1 MPSKHK
7 PEVDL
12 ELAAA
17 VLVDAARHDD
27 ATAGAMHNL
36 SRRTVLRY
44 RKRLRTDPQLA
55 QLVASKLTELEQPS
69 SYLPT
74 VRETLEQ
81 ALWFILQAAKN
92 SNYRDPEMVKAIAD
106 AYGTIADIDLAR
118 EGMQQYLALLQSQHI
133 ATSSQSITGTQ
144 PALA

>member
-7 PEVDL
+7 PVPDL

-27 ATAGAMHNL
+27 ATAAAMHNL

-44 RKRLRTDPQLA
+44 RKRMRTDPLLA
-55 QLVASKLTELEQPS
+55 QLVAGKLKELEQPS

-74 VRETLEQ
+74 IKETLEQ
-81 ALWFILQAAKN
+81 ALWFVLQAAKN
-92 SNYRDPEMVKAIAD
+92 GNYRDPEMVKAVAD

-118 EGMQQYLALLQSQHI
+118 EGMQHYLALLQGNQ
-133 ATSSQSITGTQ
+133 QSTRPQESRIPQ
-144 PALA
+144 PARA